1 MILII
6 SIFNIYRKKCGDDDD
21 DDDDDG
27 TSTHQLPCSETN
39 LGIDKPGKETVCYVP
54 N

>member
-6 SIFNIYRKKCGDDDD
+6 SIFNIYRKKCG
-21 DDDDDG
+21 DDDDG